1 MKNYLLLLVPFAFL
15 ISCKSTIVSVP
26 PVIIVQEIPIPIQK
40 ESSIALPIKINLQ
53 PYFSETEKALP
64 KTFNGKED
72 NCEGVSYTYKFI
84 RNPIQFDGKG
94 DLMYFEV
101 DGKYSLNL
109 NYCPECT
116 YLLDKKGN
124 CIVPRVY
131 ASCGVGEPMRKL
143 SVGYATNF
151 LITPDFKFKTK
162 TDLKKFE
169 TVDPCEITIF
179 SYDATS
185 KLKKEVTAVLKDL
198 EKTIDN
204 EIASIDIKSELQE
217 VWKSLSESSA
227 IDGYGFLS
235 LQPKALSLSDIR
247 FENKTAFIDLNLTIQ
262 PIFTT
267 EKPLLKEVK
276 LPNLSE
282 HKKAKGFNIELDAI
296 ASYDSLSSIMN
307 KSIQGQS
314 VMIKKNEVI
323 FKKLEVHGASNK
335 QLQLKLEFD
344 GNKSGVLY
352 LIGTP
357 TFNAEK
363 QSISFPDLAFELE
376 SKNILLKS
384 AKWLFT
390 DKITN
395 AMREQAV
402 FDIAPYMKEMKGT
415 LQQELNTELT
425 KGVFLKG
432 KAETLELR
440 EIFPG
445 KDALLLRINTKGNL
459 KLEM

>member
-1 MKNYLLLLVPFAFL
+1 MRILHLLFALLLLS
-15 ISCKSTIVSVP
+15 SCKSRLEAVAP
-26 PVIIVQEIPIPIQK
+26 IITVQEIPPAKQR
-40 ESSIALPIKINLQ
+40 ESSVYLPIKINLQ
-53 PYFSETEKALP
+53 PYFNETEKALP
-64 KTFNGKED
+64 KIFNGKEE
-72 NCEGVSYTYKFI
+72 NCEGVSYSYKFV

-94 DLMYFEV
+94 DLIYFEV

-116 YLLDKKGN
+116 SLFNNKGN
-124 CIVPRVY
+124 CVVPRIY
-131 ASCGVGEPMRKL
+131 ASCGVGEPMRRV

-151 LITPDFKFKTK
+151 TITPDFKFKTK

-169 TVDPCEITIF
+169 TVDPCEITVF

-185 KLKKEVTAVLKDL
+185 KLRKEVTDVLKDL
-198 EKTIDN
+198 EKTIDK

-217 VWKSLSESSA
+217 AWKLLAEPSA
-227 IDGYGFLS
+227 IEGYGFLS

-247 FENKTAFIDLNLTIQ
+247 FENKTAYVDLNLTVQ
-262 PIFTT
+262 PTFTT
-267 EKPLLKEVK
+267 EKPQVKEAK
-276 LPNLSE
+276 LPVLSE
-282 HKKAKGFNIELDAI
+282 HKKAKGFDIELDAI
-296 ASYDSLSSIMN
+296 ATYDSLSSIMT
-307 KSIQGQS
+307 KAIQGQK
-314 VMIKKNEVI
+314 VTIKKNEVI

-344 GNKSGVLY
+344 GKKSGVLY

-357 TFNAEK
+357 AFNAEK
-363 QSISFPDLAFELE
+363 QTISFPDLAFDLE
-376 SKNILLKS
+376 SKNLLLKS
-384 AKWLFT
+384 AKWLFS

-395 AMREQAV
+395 AMREQAK
-402 FDIAPYMKEMKGT
+402 FDITPYMEEMKGA

-432 KAETLELR
+432 KAETLELK

-445 KDALLLRINTKGNL
+445 KDALLLRINTKGEL
-459 KLEM
+459 KLSM